1 MDISD
6 KEGFVFFVCDEEL
19 NIVWID
25 PEAPQR
31 LRNAKLLG
39 RIAGGKRIL
48 SNHYTTFHSKYG
60 VMIVFPFFIPAMNGY
75 LGLLCPLELRDEV
88 INKLAE
94 SNKELEAIFESS
106 HDGIVV
112 ADNQGR
118 LIRINHSYERI
129 TGIPTSEIVGLTM
142 NELIERKIV
151 SDSATLRVLNTGKPT
166 TFSQVFRT
174 GKHSIITG
182 SPIYGDQG
190 EIFRVVTNVRDMT
203 EINNLKEQLAESQ
216 KKLDQYSQIVETL
229 TEEQLLAGS
238 MIYKSPQM
246 QKLLLS
252 AIKFAKVDAPLLITG
267 ESGVGKEVVADLIYK
282 NSTRKGSPFLKINCG
297 AIPETLLE
305 AELFGYE
312 GGAYTGAKKGGQLGL
327 FAMADGG
334 TILLDEIGEL
344 SLSLQVKL
352 LRVVQQKE
360 FYRVG
365 GNNLIKVDVRIIAA
379 TNRALEEM
387 VKGKLFRSDLF
398 YRLNVLKLHI
408 PPLRERPEDI
418 IPLAN
423 HFLKKYSD
431 KYGIKR
437 KLTGELYRFLIAY
450 QWPGNVR
457 ELENLVERLLVI
469 SDSDEITQDLVP
481 EEMRRLSDHTAI
493 EPLSFRAAR
502 DEFEREFLR
511 RALEKYKSTRKTAE
525 KLAIDHS
532 TVVKKA
538 AKYGIKLYSNWSE
551 IGDFLH
557 QR

>member
-1 MDISD
+1 MSQASD
-6 KEGFVFFVCDEEL
+6 QEDFTFFICDEEL
-19 NIVWID
+19 KVVWVD
-25 PEAPQR
+25 PAAPAK
-31 LRNAKLLG
+31 LRNGKLLD
-39 RIAGGKRIL
+39 RALGGKKIL
-48 SNHYTTFHSKYG
+48 SSHYATFHTKHG
-60 VMIVFPFFIPAMNGY
+60 VVLIFPYVLPAMNGY
-75 LGLLCPLELRDEV
+75 LGVLCRQEPQDEV
-88 INKLAE
+88 IGRLAE

-174 GKHSIITG
+174 GRHSIITG

-203 EINNLKEQLAESQ
+203 EINSLKEQLAESQ

-229 TEEQLLAGS
+229 TEEQLRTGAL
-238 MIYKSPQM
+238 IYRSPGM

-252 AIKFAKVDAPLLITG
+252 ALKFAKVDAPLLITG

-327 FAMADGG
+327 FEMADGG

-365 GNNLIKVDVRIIAA
+365 GNSLIKVDVRIIAA

-387 VKGKLFRSDLF
+387 VKGKQFRSDLF

-423 HFLKKYSD
+423 HFLKKYSE
-431 KYGIKR
+431 KHGIRR
-437 KLTGELYRFLIAY
+437 KLTGELYRFFIAY

-469 SDSDEITQDLVP
+469 ADSDEITLEHVP
-481 EEMRRLSDHTAI
+481 EEMRRFGEQAGV
-493 EPLSFRAAR
+493 EPLTFREAR
-502 DEFEREFLR
+502 EEFEREFLR
-511 RALEKYKSTRKTAE
+511 RALEKYKSTRKAAE
-525 KLAIDHS
+525 KLAVDHS

-538 AKYGIKLYSNWSE
+538 ARYGIKLYSNWNE
-551 IGDFLH
+551 K
-557 QR
+557 R

>member
-1 MDISD
+1 MSSTSAE
-6 KEGFVFFVCDEEL
+6 EGFVFFICDEEL
-19 NIVWID
+19 KIVWVD
-25 PEAPQR
+25 PAAPQQ
-31 LRNAKLLG
+31 LRSGKLLG
-39 RIAGGKRIL
+39 RILSGRKIL
-48 SNHYTTFHSKYG
+48 NSPYTAFHGKYG
-60 VMIVFPFFIPAMNGY
+60 VIMIFPFAVPAMNGY
-75 LGLLCPLELRDEV
+75 LGLLCRQELRDEV
-88 INKLAE
+88 ISKLAE

-174 GKHSIITG
+174 GRHSIITG
-182 SPIYGDQG
+182 SPIHGDEG

-203 EINNLKEQLAESQ
+203 EINSLKEQLAESQ

-238 MIYKSPQM
+238 LVYKSPRM

-282 NSTRKGSPFLKINCG
+282 NSVRKGAPFLKINCG

-312 GGAYTGAKKGGQLGL
+312 GGAYTGAKKRGQLGL
-327 FAMADGG
+327 FEMADGG

-352 LRVVQQKE
+352 LGWSSRRN
-360 FYRVG
+360 FTG
-365 GNNLIKVDVRIIAA
+365 SAAII
-379 TNRALEEM
+379 
-387 VKGKLFRSDLF
+387 
-398 YRLNVLKLHI
+398 
-408 PPLRERPEDI
+408 
-418 IPLAN
+418 
-423 HFLKKYSD
+423 
-431 KYGIKR
+431 
-437 KLTGELYRFLIAY
+437 
-450 QWPGNVR
+450 W
-457 ELENLVERLLVI
+457 
-469 SDSDEITQDLVP
+469 
-481 EEMRRLSDHTAI
+481 
-493 EPLSFRAAR
+493 
-502 DEFEREFLR
+502 
-511 RALEKYKSTRKTAE
+511 
-525 KLAIDHS
+525 
-532 TVVKKA
+532 
-538 AKYGIKLYSNWSE
+538 
-551 IGDFLH
+551 
-557 QR
+557 

>member
-1 MDISD
+1 MNYKSEKD
-6 KEGFVFFVCDEEL
+6 GFVFFVCDKEA
-19 NIVWID
+19 NIVWVD
-25 PEAPQR
+25 PEAPKR
-31 LRNAKLLG
+31 LQNGRFLGKLLE
-39 RIAGGKRIL
+39 GKKLL
-48 SNHYTTFHSKYG
+48 SNHYSTFHTKDG
-60 VMIVFPFFIPAMNGY
+60 IVMIFPFAIPAMNGY
-75 LGLLCPLELRDEV
+75 LGLLCRQELRDEM
-88 INKLAE
+88 IARLAE

-118 LIRINHSYERI
+118 LVRINHSYERI

-182 SPIYGDQG
+182 SPIYGDEG

-238 MIYKSPQM
+238 LIYRSPKM

-267 ESGVGKEVVADLIYK
+267 ESGVGKEVMADLIYK
-282 NSTRKGSPFLKINCG
+282 NSARKGAPFLKVNCG

-327 FAMADGG
+327 FEMADGG

-379 TNRALEEM
+379 TNRSLEEM

-408 PPLRERPEDI
+408 LPLRERPEDI
-418 IPLAN
+418 IPLADY
-423 HFLKKYSD
+423 FLKKYSE

-457 ELENLVERLLVI
+457 ELENLIERLLVVA
-469 SDSDEITQDLVP
+469 DSDEITLDQVP
-481 EEMRRLSDHTAI
+481 EEIRRLGDHTAV
-493 EPLSFRAAR
+493 EPGSFREAR
-502 DEFEREFLR
+502 DDFEREYLR
-511 RALEKYKSTRKTAE
+511 RALEKYKSTRKAAE
-525 KLAIDHS
+525 KLALDHS
-532 TVVKKA
+532 TIVKKA
-538 AKYGIKLYSNWSE
+538 ARYGIRLQASWNE
-551 IGDFLH
+551 E
-557 QR
+557 R